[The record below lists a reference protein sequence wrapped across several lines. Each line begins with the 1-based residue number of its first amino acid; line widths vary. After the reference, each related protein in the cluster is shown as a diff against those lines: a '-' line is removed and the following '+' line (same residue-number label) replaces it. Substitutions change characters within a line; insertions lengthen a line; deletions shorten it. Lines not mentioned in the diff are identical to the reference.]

1 MNIHDENPVS
11 PIDIYV
17 FKEHTCQ
24 SFLKILDK
32 MPNKEKTLIIEKTCI
47 FKLNYIAST
56 KQLTE
61 KKIIK
66 NFLFESR
73 EDFQSPTPI
82 LVYIIPPSIEHLKII
97 EKHILNNTKIE
108 FHIIFIPKITI
119 ECSNF
124 IEASKN
130 KSFYHIY
137 NLNIDMF
144 ALDYDIISLED
155 YSSFKNIYTQNN
167 FECLSSLKRVIYK
180 FESAFGKIK
189 YRYSKG
195 PLAQKLNKILSEEK
209 SSFDNN
215 KENEI
220 LACFIFDRSVDMVTP
235 FCTNYIYEALL
246 DDYFS
251 INFNT
256 IKVPPKILEKDL
268 KQEFVKIDLSRN
280 DKFYTKIKD
289 FHFSKIVFLKLL
301 NFYRKHSKK
310 ELNF

>member
-1 MNIHDENPVS
+1 MENRSWKTP
-11 PIDIYV
+11 YRG
-17 FKEHTCQ
+17 K
-24 SFLKILDK
+24 FLV
-32 MPNKEKTLIIEKTCI
+32 M
-47 FKLNYIAST
+47 ASSAKVT
-56 KQLTE
+56 
-61 KKIIK
+61 K
-66 NFLFESR
+66 NFLFEPK
-73 EDFQSPTPI
+73 EDFISPTPI
-82 LVYIIPPSIEHLKII
+82 LIYIIPSSIELLKII
-97 EKHILNNTKIE
+97 EKHILINNKIE
-108 FHIIFIPKITI
+108 FHIIFIPKIAI

-124 IEASKN
+124 IETSKN
-130 KSFYHIY
+130 KSFYHIH
-137 NLNIDMF
+137 NLNIDMY

-251 INFNT
+251 INFNS

-289 FHFSKIVFLKLL
+289 FHFSKIVKFLPETL
-301 NFYRKHSKK
+301 K
-310 ELNF
+310 ERIHE

>member
-1 MNIHDENPVS
+1 M
-11 PIDIYV
+11 
-17 FKEHTCQ
+17 KKK
-24 SFLKILDK
+24 L
-32 MPNKEKTLIIEKTCI
+32 LIIEKSYI
-47 FKLNYIAST
+47 FKLNYITSP

-61 KKIIK
+61 KKVIK
-66 NFLFESR
+66 NFLFESK

-82 LVYIIPPSIEHLKII
+82 LIYIIPPSIEHLKII
-97 EKHILNNTKIE
+97 QKHISINSKID

-124 IEASKN
+124 IEESKD
-130 KSFYHIY
+130 KSFFHIY

-155 YSSFKNIYTQNN
+155 YFSFKNIYANDN
-167 FECLSSLKRVIYK
+167 FECLSYLKRVIYK

-195 PLAQKLNKILSEEK
+195 PLSKKLNKILSEEK
-209 SSFDNN
+209 SSFDNY

-235 FCTNYIYEALL
+235 LYTNYIYEALL
-246 DDYFS
+246 DDYFG

-256 IKVPPKILEKDL
+256 IKVPPKVLEKDL
-268 KQEFVKIDLSRN
+268 NQDFVKLDLRR
-280 DKFYTKIKD
+280 F
-289 FHFSKIVFLKLL
+289 
-301 NFYRKHSKK
+301 
-310 ELNF
+310 